1 MRRSLL
7 NKRILP
13 KPLRQALVLFTLLLL
28 PSTAWADYT
37 YGSGEELSFD
47 YDGSKRY
54 FWSSNGTIWKASMSG
69 GDDNSWPRVTN
80 YETTPVT
87 VSPFTNFDALKLTL
101 ESKLKG
107 TLTGFAL
114 SGTVTS
120 EAHVNIKVYRLTAK
134 DATTG
139 TEIGSIAIT
148 GGATPTYT
156 YTATTTNGVTQDFNN
171 EYIQLAFEHTGG
183 DASSIAYDAITGIT
197 LTFSGTSY
205 DLSVDDCRVTSNNA
219 TDILGDSKVSFSSN
233 TLTLSEGASL
243 TNITYSGSEDLTIA
257 FSGTVTIN
265 GEQSGSACIKATEA
279 AKLIFTSSG
288 GSLVLQGNG
297 EYGVIQNFSD
307 VNFGNLNLASSQSP
321 GLYYNWDDNV
331 ERGTMKDYNGSSV
344 TNMTITT
351 ATTFY
356 PIWVMNRQ
364 GTTAHTQLTS
374 ETSSVDMVRKIE
386 DVDVVICTVSYD
398 ATNGKLTIEA
408 NEDAGDNAFQP
419 GSSTAAIVVG
429 PSMEELKVHL
439 KGKTKITDSD
449 SFVFSIWDTTSLIFT
464 TDETSPGN
472 LTGTKIVNWKSKN
485 MGGTGQISCENGLVY
500 NAEAN
505 PQTISTDGVRLK
517 IGDKEVSASENITIA
532 GGTASFDATN
542 NTLTLTGATIGEAA
556 SEIEIQVF
564 VDKFNLIISGTC
576 TINGRIVYSGSN
588 LQTSSVQIS
597 NTDAASLTVAGIS
610 GFGNCTW
617 DGLYLSAM
625 NSTGIPTDIHY
636 EPYKTEEGEAGCMRS
651 DYGFSTITFST
662 TKPSESIWIGETQ
675 VGTDGTFSGIEGVSF
690 DSENNI
696 LTLNNASP
704 NGNIISSLPNLTIN
718 LTGEDGQNKGQ
729 SNLSANSHIIST
741 NPSATLTF
749 TTDGDNS
756 LWETIDNYEIP
767 WRGFAGNPTFEN
779 KLVFL
784 QAAGTMSIQVL
795 QAPTMSYSSG
805 NLTFGGLSD
814 GYNNTFDCYYTI
826 TYEDGEGNIETTK
839 YEPGNVEQPSPVSM
853 EEKPCTVTA
862 YVTYKD
868 RLDNTTQSET
878 AIGKYFGIADKT
890 IVFSS
895 TTSGSELKASD
906 LELSPATEGVSIAI
920 INAYNSNVISYNA
933 ETGATIVGIG
943 ACNIGVKIDV
953 DEGSNIQILNAPTLN
968 PDSPG
973 QQTVYIITKEVTVI
987 PDKPSIE
994 KDAEHD
1000 YIETDKITITRTSVE
1015 GEVAD
1020 NLKIF
1025 YTWSDDEVEVKTYQ
1039 PYVDGGSVS
1048 IYSEPIA
1055 AQTGTLRAW
1064 VGYHAGDNY
1073 YYNSEVVSE
1082 KFTVYEVAEM
1092 EWESETQTYGTFYNP
1107 DKDMAVPTGSTAYI
1121 VTGISED
1128 GTSVTISPVSY
1139 IKAGVAVLIERDKTT
1154 EVSKT
1159 TDFSASKMEYSNP
1172 DTPAKPS
1179 STDNWYVIY
1188 NNKFVK
1194 VTEGTQVKGG
1204 KCYLNLNSTPAGT
1217 RGFYNIGDGEGTTA
1231 IREVIY
1237 EGMNSEK
1244 LADGAWHDLQGRKFT
1259 TKPTKAGIYIRNGKK
1274 IVIK

>member
-13 KPLRQALVLFTLLLL
+13 KPLRQALVLITLLLL
-28 PSTAWADYT
+28 PSAAWGGEYT
-37 YGSGEELSFD
+37 YS
-47 YDGSKRY
+47 
-54 FWSSNGTIWKASMSG
+54 
-69 GDDNSWPRVTN
+69 
-80 YETTPVT
+80 
-87 VSPFTNFDALKLTL
+87 
-101 ESKLKG
+101 
-107 TLTGFAL
+107 
-114 SGTVTS
+114 
-120 EAHVNIKVYRLTAK
+120 
-134 DATTG
+134 
-139 TEIGSIAIT
+139 
-148 GGATPTYT
+148 
-156 YTATTTNGVTQDFNN
+156 
-171 EYIQLAFEHTGG
+171 
-183 DASSIAYDAITGIT
+183 
-197 LTFSGTSY
+197 
-205 DLSVDDCRVTSNNA
+205 
-219 TDILGDSKVSFSSN
+219 SFSSWDSS
-233 TLTLSEGASL
+233 LSDYLYWDFQNNPNQVFRSPEYYSYISKIEIEAGA
-243 TNITYSGSEDLTIA
+243 ITQVNSTFE
-257 FSGTVTIN
+257 VTIN
-265 GEQSGSACIKATEA
+265 GETKTITATTNATGGTINDANMATYTYTYTPDATSKQIEISASYDANSGTQGWVFINNVTVYYSTPYGLTIGETALTSDNVESDGTITGITGITGTVKFTPADEDTPATLTMMNNASISSAIISSLEA
-279 AKLIFTSSG
+279 LNINFEGTNTIDGGISLSSAVSE
-288 GSLVLQGNG
+288 GSLAFAFIGTGNG
-297 EYGVIQNFSD
+297 DLSISSSSLAISGFSSVD
-307 VNFGNLNLASSQSP
+307 FGNLNLASISAP
-321 GLYYNWDDNV
+321 GIYWNKEDKYLGGFEGPARDV
-331 ERGTMKDYNGSSV
+331 
-344 TNMTITT
+344 TITK
-351 ATTFY
+351 ASYY
-356 PIWVMNRQ
+356 PIWVH
-364 GTTAHTQLTS
+364 GSTDIYATHTQLTEANTPIS
-374 ETSSVDMVRKIE
+374 IGGGTISFDGEHTI
-386 DVDVVICTVSYD
+386 TVS
-398 ATNGKLTIEA
+398 TVNFNFESNTM
-408 NEDAGDNAFQP
+408 
-419 GSSTAAIVVG
+419 IVVG
-429 PSMEELKVHL
+429 PDMLELTINL
-439 KGKTKITDSD
+439 IGEN
-449 SFVFSIWDTTSLIFT
+449 SIRTGSLFLNLWDTTPLTFITNESEPGSLT
-464 TDETSPGN
+464 APT
-472 LTGTKIVNWKSKN
+472 IVSWMSDNSQSQV
-485 MGGTGQISCENGLVY
+485 GQISCKNGLVY
-500 NAEAN
+500 NAETN
-505 PQTISTDGVRLK
+505 PQTISTTGVRFKINDTPVSTPEDITIDGV
-517 IGDKEVSASENITIA
+517 
-532 GGTASFDATN
+532 SFDNTT
-542 NTLTLTGATIGEAA
+542 NTLTLTNATIGSAT
-556 SEIEIQVF
+556 SSSNIQVL
-564 VDKFNLIISGTC
+564 VDDFNLEISGTC
-576 TINGRIVYSGSN
+576 TINGGIVYSGSN
-588 LQTSSVQIS
+588 LQTSSIQIS
-597 NTDAASLTVAGIS
+597 NTNDEASLTVSGIS
-610 GFGNCTW
+610 GFGNCSW
-617 DGLYLSAM
+617 SDGLYLSAV

-636 EPYKTEEGEAGCMRS
+636 EPYESEAGSMMS
-651 DYGFSTITFST
+651 DYGEISTITFST

-718 LTGEDGQNKGQ
+718 LTGEDGQNKGR
-729 SNLSANSHIIST
+729 SDLSANSHIIST

-756 LWETIDNYEIP
+756 LWETIDNFAIP
-767 WRGFAGNPTFEN
+767 WKGFAGNPTFEN

-795 QAPTMSYSSG
+795 HAPTMSYSSG
-805 NLTFGGLSD
+805 SSGGLTFGGLSD
-814 GYNNTFDCYYTI
+814 SYNNTFDCYYTI
-826 TYEDGEGNIETTK
+826 TYEDGDGSITNPTK
-839 YEPGNVEQPSPVSM
+839 YERGEVENQPNPVSM
-853 EEKPCTVTA
+853 AEKPCTVTA

-953 DEGSNIQILNAPTLN
+953 DEGSNIQILNTPTLN

-1055 AQTGTLRAW
+1055 AKTGTLRAW